1 MKRGIRAQADTGGIA
16 WADLAGKLG
25 VSRQTIYN
33 WRKLPDAP
41 TEPDVEAWMSWAA
54 ANKPDSTHGDLNE
67 VKRLVELEKLRKL
80 KRHNEV
86 EEGAIASVPDV
97 AAFLQKTAAIYDAL
111 LTQKIDVELPPLI
124 VGLPIADVRKACEK
138 LHDEIREITNR
149 GLQNWTND
157 KSSS

>member
-1 MKRGIRAQADTGGIA
+1 
-16 WADLAGKLG
+16 
-25 VSRQTIYN
+25 
-33 WRKLPDAP
+33 
-41 TEPDVEAWMSWAA
+41 
-54 ANKPDSTHGDLNE
+54 LNE

-97 AAFLQKTAAIYDAL
+97 AAFLQKMAATYDAL
-111 LTQKIDVELPPLI
+111 LTQKIDVELPPLVI
-124 VGLPIADVRKACEK
+124 GLPIADVRKACER